1 MEWYLAVLFFALST
15 TITPGPNNIMLMSS
29 GVNFGFKNSL
39 PHLFGIA
46 IGFPIMVAAVGLGFS
61 AIFTLIPDFHLII
74 QCIGIVYLLYLSW
87 LIAQSQ
93 SQDFKKSEAL
103 KITFRKAA
111 LFQWVNPKAWVMA
124 IGAIATYTT
133 SETHFSWQVAYIV
146 FSFFLVAIPC
156 LSIWLFFGQYLSKYL
171 SKAHYLRLFNYAMAM
186 LLVLSLIPSI
196 QDVMESFF

>member
-61 AIFTLIPDFHLII
+61 VIFTLIPNFHLII

-87 LIAQSQ
+87 LIIQSK
-93 SQDFKKSEAL
+93 SQQIKESEKSQ
-103 KITFRKAA
+103 ITFQKAA

-124 IGAIATYTT
+124 IGAIVTYVTW
-133 SETHFSWQVAYIV
+133 FFFQVLMNLDFQRSHRKVIKQA
-146 FSFFLVAIPC
+146 L
-156 LSIWLFFGQYLSKYL
+156 
-171 SKAHYLRLFNYAMAM
+171 
-186 LLVLSLIPSI
+186 
-196 QDVMESFF
+196 